1 MKPIKII
8 LFIFVF
14 SFCSLLQTYNYEFN
28 IDDEINIYDGKL
40 SINTTESSFL
50 TDSINLN
57 IQMFPNSPDEINYYV
72 LTFDMKFREDYESD
86 FDGVCIGPTWEM
98 NKPGELKI
106 ILNKENNLIKTQKLD
121 ATNKKGVE
129 EFCSSIDSVDVLF
142 HAVGFVHHG
151 TLLECDDEE
160 FYRSVNVNVY
170 SAYLMSYNLV
180 PQMLEKGKGNIIIV
194 SSAASNVK
202 GVENRFIYGATKA
215 ALNGFV
221 KAVAADYVKKGI
233 RCNAILPG
241 TVETPSWEGR
251 VNMAADPKKAREDF
265 IARQAMGRLAQPEE
279 IASLATYLASDE
291 SSFVTGTLNLIDG
304 GWTL

>member
-1 MKPIKII
+1 MRLKNKKII
-8 LFIFVF
+8 VTAAAQGIGRSTALMFANEGASIIA
-14 SFCSLLQTYNYEFN
+14 T
-28 IDDEINIYDGKL
+28 DINEEKL
-40 SINTTESSFL
+40 NE
-50 TDSINLN
+50 
-57 IQMFPNSPDEINYYV
+57 
-72 LTFDMKFREDYESD
+72 
-86 FDGVCIGPTWEM
+86 
-98 NKPGELKI
+98 
-106 ILNKENNLIKTQKLD
+106 LNKENKEIQTQKLD
-121 ATNKKGVE
+121 ATNKNDVE
-129 EFCSSIDSVDVLF
+129 TFCASIDHVDVLF

-180 PQMLEKGKGNIIIV
+180 PKMLEKGKGNIIIV

-251 VNMAADPKKAREDF
+251 VNMADDPKKAREDF

-291 SSFVTGTLNLIDG
+291 SDFVTGTLNLIDG